1 MIEIIVTV
9 LAIVN
14 VFAIL
19 YIRILIKESL
29 ELEKELLEQQLLA
42 IELEDELL
50 LQKRLAETFEKGYT
64 DLKNKKNV

>member
-19 YIRILIKESL
+19 YIRILIIESL
-29 ELEKELLEQQLLA
+29 ELEKELLEQQLRNL
-42 IELEDELL
+42 ELEDDLL
-50 LQKRLAETFEKGYT
+50 LQKRLTKTFEKGYT
-64 DLKNKKNV
+64 DLKDKGN